1 MKKDRY
7 DDIEFYRKLSP
18 YEELYEKKEN
28 RLKLILCILMV
39 ILFLVGKIAPTL
51 Y

>member
-1 MKKDRY
+1 MNEYLDYILSQTKKG
-7 DDIEFYRKLSP
+7 KQLT
-18 YEELYEKKEN
+18 
-28 RLKLILCILMV
+28 RLKIILVILMV